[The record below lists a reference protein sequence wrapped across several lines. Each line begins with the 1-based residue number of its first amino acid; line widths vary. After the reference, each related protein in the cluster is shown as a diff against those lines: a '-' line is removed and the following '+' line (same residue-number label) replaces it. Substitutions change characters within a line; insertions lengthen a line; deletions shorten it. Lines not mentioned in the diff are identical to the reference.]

1 MHEHAT
7 SYMMD
12 PTDKCCQSTRIH
24 RLTLSVQQ
32 TDVTAELSFCHIM
45 RSDKCLLSDT
55 YMQSRNIID
64 IGMGSVVMVKNTSS
78 YAVSYRTCEHN
89 ELSRKYDLLLI
100 SSLACST
107 PVQPLY
113 SPSSLSSGELCE
125 VKRNVQGVVV
135 LLRSPRLTSV
145 ELLPK

>member
-55 YMQSRNIID
+55 YMQSRNSID
-64 IGMGSVVMVKNTSS
+64 IGMGSVVMEEFSKGSS
-78 YAVSYRTCEHN
+78 MYCELGSVQRN
-89 ELSRKYDLLLI
+89 FPDIRANNLLSNI
-100 SSLACST
+100 VA
-107 PVQPLY
+107 
-113 SPSSLSSGELCE
+113 
-125 VKRNVQGVVV
+125 
-135 LLRSPRLTSV
+135 
-145 ELLPK
+145 